1 MVGASMFRYAAIAAA
16 GALLALG
23 GLQVV
28 TGPAAHAAAEASLR
42 GPQGSAS
49 EPARLIKTADG
60 HFWADGAVDGGTVHF
75 LVDTGASSVFLT
87 QEDARRLGLDPS
99 NLLYNQM
106 VRTVGGDSLAA
117 RVKLDSLS
125 VDGVRVANV
134 DALVIGRGLPASL
147 LGMSYLGR
155 LSRFEA
161 TPSTLILNP

>member
-23 GLQVV
+23 GLQVLA
-28 TGPAAHAAAEASLR
+28 GPAAHAAADAPLR
-42 GPQGSAS
+42 GPQGSAA
-49 EPARLIKTADG
+49 EPARLIKTVDG
-60 HFWADGAVDGGTVHF
+60 HFWADAQVGVATVHF

-87 QEDARRLGLDPS
+87 PDDARRLGLDPA
-99 NLLYNQM
+99 NLIYNQT
-106 VRTVGGDSLAA
+106 VRTIGGDSLAA
-117 RVKLDSLS
+117 PVKLDSLT
-125 VDGVRVANV
+125 VDGVRVADV

-161 TPSTLILNP
+161 TPSMLVLNP